1 MIRSLR
7 LRVALLIGVCTVLTD
22 AYWLISGPMQQ
33 PKSYHNFA
41 DDRPMLGLPNAL
53 NVLSNFPFVLFGVMG
68 LAFMASRFSRRPGT
82 FLEPSERWPYWTYFV
97 GLVLTGF
104 GSAYYHAYPDNHTL
118 VWDRI
123 GLAITLTALFTGIL
137 AERLHPACARWL
149 LVPMVLLGIGSIL
162 YWDWTERQGVGDLR
176 LWFTVQFLPMLVLP
190 MLLFLYPAR
199 YTRGGDLLAS
209 LLCYGLAKVVEFL
222 DQHIFSS
229 AGFVSG
235 HTLKHLIAG
244 FSAGFILLMLWKRQ
258 PRVNT
263 LPDAATAALPLGQ
276 APP

>member
-1 MIRSLR
+1 MIRSLQ
-7 LRVALLIGVCTVLTD
+7 LRVALLLGVCTVLTA

-33 PKSYHNFA
+33 PQDYHQFA
-41 DDRPMLGLPNAL
+41 DSRPMIGVPNAL

-68 LAFMASRFSRRPGT
+68 LAFLASNFSCRPGI
-82 FLEPSERWPYWTYFV
+82 FLEPSERWPYWIYFV
-97 GLVLTGF
+97 GLVLTGL
-104 GSAYYHAYPDNHTL
+104 GSSYYHANPNNQTL

-162 YWDWTERQGVGDLR
+162 YWDWTERHGVGDVR

-199 YTRGGDLLAS
+199 YTRSGDLLAS
-209 LLCYGLAKVVEFL
+209 LLCYGLAKGVEFL
-222 DQHIFSS
+222 DKQIYSS

-258 PRVNT
+258 PRAES
-263 LPDAATAALPLGQ
+263 LPDAETAALPVRHS
-276 APP
+276 

>member
-1 MIRSLR
+1 MIRSLFW
-7 LRVALLIGVCTVLTD
+7 RVALLVGVSSLLT
-22 AYWLISGPMQQ
+22 AGYWLLFGPTPQ
-33 PKSYHNFA
+33 PAWYHNFA

-68 LAFMASRFSRRPGT
+68 LAFMASRFSRRPGI
-82 FLEPSERWPYWTYFV
+82 FLEPSERWPYWIYFV
-97 GLVLTGF
+97 GLVLTGL
-104 GSAYYHAYPDNHTL
+104 GSSYYHAYPNNQTL

-123 GLAITLTALFTGIL
+123 GLAITLTSLFTGIL

-149 LVPMVLLGIGSIL
+149 LVPFVLLGIGSIL
-162 YWDWTERQGVGDLR
+162 YWDWTERHGVGDMR

-199 YTRGGDLLAS
+199 YTRSGDLLAS
-209 LLCYGLAKVVEFL
+209 LLCYGLAKGVEFL
-222 DQHIFSS
+222 DKQIYSS

-258 PRVNT
+258 PRQETMPNAEPVV
-263 LPDAATAALPLGQ
+263 LSVGHS
-276 APP
+276 